1 MLDDLLIPEE
11 NRVTIDLHDM
21 ELLEARYYL
30 DKLFET
36 LPEDILEVVVIHG
49 YRKGHILLDMVRK
62 DFKHPRI
69 KKKVIPFNKG
79 ITLFLL

>member
-11 NRVTIDLHDM
+11 NKVTIDLHDM

-36 LPEDILEVVVIHG
+36 LPDDILEVVVIHG
-49 YRKGHILLDMVRK
+49 YRKGQVLLNMVRK

-69 KKKVIPFNKG
+69 KQKIIPFNKG
-79 ITLFLL
+79 ITLFLV

>member
-11 NRVTIDLHDM
+11 SKVTIDLHDM

-36 LPEDILEVVVIHG
+36 LPENILEVIVIHG
-49 YRKGHILLDMVRK
+49 YRKGQVLLNMVRK

-69 KKKVIPFNKG
+69 KQKVIPLNKG
-79 ITLFLL
+79 VTLFLV

>member
-1 MLDDLLIPEE
+1 MLDDLLIPDDK
-11 NRVTIDLHDM
+11 RVVIDLHNM

-36 LPEDILEVVVIHG
+36 LSDDILEVVVIHG
-49 YRKGHILLDMVRK
+49 YHKGQTLLNMVRK
-62 DFKHPRI
+62 DFRHPRI

-79 ITLFLL
+79 ITLFLV